1 LGLRYFFLIE
11 FKRLILEKE
20 GTILWTKGIPLDE
33 TMDSSMPDII
43 IHDIFIL
50 TMLATPS
57 GVGVLPE
64 MLIKF
69 VI

>member
-1 LGLRYFFLIE
+1 LE
-11 FKRLILEKE
+11 RLILVKE

-33 TMDSSMPDII
+33 TIDSSMPDII
-43 IHDIFIL
+43 ICIL
-50 TMLATPS
+50 TMLAPPRE
-57 GVGVLPE
+57 VGVLTE